1 MTSEF
6 TDLTGTFNTN
16 NGVTLDVSLWQEVT
30 FQFVNPSGTIAI
42 TGTNDGGAV
51 TGSSFGSA
59 ATAAN
64 LTAIQA
70 TKLADGTAVTSVAA
84 AGLFKVTRGCKYIKF
99 GGASAAA
106 DKVIVFYSKPY

>member
-6 TDLTGTFNTN
+6 TDLTGVFNTQ

-30 FQFVNPSGTIAI
+30 MQFVNPSGTINI

-51 TGSSFGSA
+51 TGTSFGGAST
-59 ATAAN
+59 ATN
-64 LTAIQA
+64 FTSIQA
-70 TKLADGTAVTSVAA
+70 TKLADGTAVTTIAA